1 MSTYNEMFK
10 SNLKDAVLS
19 ERASHLYISHL
30 SRLKATIQHK
40 ISEPQLN
47 YRFNSCNGKSA

>member
-10 SNLKDAVLS
+10 ATLKDADLS
-19 ERASHLYISHL
+19 ERASHLYFSHL

-47 YRFNSCNGKSA
+47 YRFNSCNGESA